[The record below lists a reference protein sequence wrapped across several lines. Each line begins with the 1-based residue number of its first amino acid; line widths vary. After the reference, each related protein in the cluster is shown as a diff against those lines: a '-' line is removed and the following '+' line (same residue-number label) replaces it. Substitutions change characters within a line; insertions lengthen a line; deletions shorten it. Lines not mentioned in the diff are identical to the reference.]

1 VAATAT
7 SPRTKATHA
16 PGRPKNTNKNQGED
30 GRGNRADCSRRE
42 IGTMLPQS
50 VEYGSRKQR
59 RHGSREQVGRHP
71 ADRTYRARIA
81 CAQHPGDNQ
90 VRSGKGAKRQRDA
103 DAAMAETEARTSRFS
118 PAPDCAERAI
128 RGMTTLNPIFTKFL
142 RISTKRTAAA

>member
-1 VAATAT
+1 
-7 SPRTKATHA
+7 
-16 PGRPKNTNKNQGED
+16 
-30 GRGNRADCSRRE
+30 
-42 IGTMLPQS
+42 MLPQS

-71 ADRTYRARIA
+71 ADRTYRARIS
-81 CAQHPGDNQ
+81 CAQHPVDNQ

-103 DAAMAETEARTSRFS
+103 DSAMAETEAAPVAY

-128 RGMTTLNPIFTKFL
+128 RGMTRSTESVTKFL